1 MKRKPPAATKNGVD
15 TASRDSFP
23 ASDPPSF
30 TPIVREGR
38 PLPAKEKQP
47 SSRPKKAAP
56 RKP

>member
-1 MKRKPPAATKNGVD
+1 MKRKRPIPKPNAVD

-38 PLPAKEKQP
+38 PLPRKP
-47 SSRPKKAAP
+47 SKRKKAAP

>member
-1 MKRKPPAATKNGVD
+1 MKRKRPVAEKNGVD

-38 PLPAKEKQP
+38 PRPEKKQP
-47 SSRPKKAAP
+47 ASKPKKAAP

>member
-1 MKRKPPAATKNGVD
+1 MKRKRTIAKDKVE

-38 PLPAKEKQP
+38 PLARKK
-47 SSRPKKAAP
+47 SSKPKKAAP